1 VVLLGII
8 IVIDHSNSKYTE
20 SELEYILANEIN
32 EIDEGEESTYQI
44 TDIYKS
50 REMMIYSGVIILQ
63 GKKNPFLFGFEKS
76 LIFPLYKPPR
86 HIISYSSSYIER
98 PKLSVDKF
106 LHQYWLRQD
115 EEHKVVINRKLNN
128 KNIFQLGIVLIL
140 TMLTIIKRRND

>member
-1 VVLLGII
+1 MLVG
-8 IVIDHSNSKYTE
+8 IVILIDYSNSKYTE

-32 EIDEGEESTYQI
+32 EIYEGKESTYQI

-50 REMMIYSGVIILQ
+50 REMMIYSGIIILQ

-98 PKLSVDKF
+98 PKLSIDKF

-115 EEHKVVINRKLNN
+115 EEHKVVINRKVND
-128 KNIFQLGIVLIL
+128 KNIFQLGIVLFL
-140 TMLTIIKRRND
+140 TTLTIIKRGNNK